1 MIKIISCSI
10 LNVDFLKLND
20 ILKQLYE
27 NKIPWL
33 HFDVMDGNF
42 VKNLS
47 FGSSILKSIND
58 SEYKFFNDV
67 HLMINDP
74 LQYYLDFIEA
84 GASMITFHIESYNL
98 DFEKNL
104 KLINLIKSHNVKVG
118 ISLKPKT
125 NISEVFKYLKYVD
138 LVLIMSVEPGFG
150 GQKFIEETYQKI
162 HELKKEI
169 NKENLNVLISVDGG
183 INDTNAQKIREYGA
197 DVLVSGSY
205 LLADIKDRKNK
216 L

>member
-1 MIKIISCSI
+1 MKKIISCSI
-10 LNVDFLKLND
+10 LNVDFLKLNN

>member
-1 MIKIISCSI
+1 MKKIISCSI

-47 FGSSILKSIND
+47 FGSSILKSINE

-74 LQYYLDFIEA
+74 IQYYLDFIEA

-183 INDTNAQKIREYGA
+183 INDTNARKIREYGA